1 MKSQRVDSW
10 TQMSPQSSK
19 EISMKVA
26 SGASHRKCAQWLGL
40 HWPRLPCMVR
50 RELSNGRRV
59 PTRAH
64 HYRLDQRALVCVLSR
79 LPEDAITA
87 PSCLATLAQRDSAGA
102 LATRG
107 SRESAA
113 ERLV

>member
-1 MKSQRVDSW
+1 
-10 TQMSPQSSK
+10 
-19 EISMKVA
+19 MKVA
-26 SGASHRKCAQWLGL
+26 SGAYYRKCARWLGL